1 MKIFFFCILFLG
13 WSYTNAQTTSERYT
27 MSSAGASVATSST
40 TYMYDI
46 GGVVVTTAAT
56 SNGYVTQ
63 GFEQPSR
70 FIEIT
75 DFTPPNAFSPNDD
88 GVNDMWIIP
97 LPSAA
102 ITSFNVSIFNRW
114 GDRISYIENYNNIDR
129 AWDGT
134 YEKSGDPVTDGTYFY
149 IIEDIS
155 GLPVSSGWVQVIR

>member
-1 MKIFFFCILFLG
+1 
-13 WSYTNAQTTSERYT
+13 
-27 MSSAGASVATSST
+27 
-40 TYMYDI
+40 
-46 GGVVVTTAAT
+46 
-56 SNGYVTQ
+56 
-63 GFEQPSR
+63 
-70 FIEIT
+70 
-75 DFTPPNAFSPNDD
+75 
-88 GVNDMWIIP
+88 MWIIP